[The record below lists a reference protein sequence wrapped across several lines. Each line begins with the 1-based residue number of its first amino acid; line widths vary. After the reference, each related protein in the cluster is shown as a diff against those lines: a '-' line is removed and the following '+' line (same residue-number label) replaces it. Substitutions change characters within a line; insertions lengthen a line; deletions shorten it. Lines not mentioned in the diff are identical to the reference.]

1 MSFRRSDRTGPA
13 VIKKTPRRARLA
25 PACLGDVQAPKER
38 PRLIN
43 PAEEGA
49 ASAGGRPRFR
59 AKAAEAPRVLE
70 FIEHVLPVGT
80 RPVGFLHLPAVEVPG
95 PIDQGDRRRLF
106 GLVPK
111 VRAVRGRSHALQ
123 PPHEAHR
130 PGGFPAGELDPG
142 LGDQA
147 RAEGGRSRS
156 VVFLEP
162 AQGRTDGRGPARD
175 DEALGASGLR
185 LVPGLLASC
194 PKPGTP
200 RFGAIVRSS
209 SHRCVSALACLH
221 WVALT
226 GLLARKRSTGQGAC
240 RRRRQAADDI
250 GVDPAC
256 RGGATGP
263 AVLVWVMGDEARGG
277 RWRAGNEGAP

>member
-43 PAEEGA
+43 PEEEGA

-70 FIEHVLPVGT
+70 FIEHVLRVGT

-95 PIDQGDRRRLF
+95 PIDQGDRRCLF

-130 PGGFPAGELDPG
+130 PGGFPVGELDPG

-147 RAEGGRSRS
+147 RPEGGRSRS

-162 AQGRTDGRGPARD
+162 AQGRTDGRGPGRD
-175 DEALGASGLR
+175 EEALGASGLR
-185 LVPGLLASC
+185 LVPKAQIAAVRGDRPILKPPLRVRPRLPPLGRAHRVAGAEAVNRTGRVPETAASS
-194 PKPGTP
+194 G
-200 RFGAIVRSS
+200 
-209 SHRCVSALACLH
+209 
-221 WVALT
+221 
-226 GLLARKRSTGQGAC
+226 
-240 RRRRQAADDI
+240 
-250 GVDPAC
+250 
-256 RGGATGP
+256 
-263 AVLVWVMGDEARGG
+263 
-277 RWRAGNEGAP
+277 

>member
-1 MSFRRSDRTGPA
+1 M
-13 VIKKTPRRARLA
+13 
-25 PACLGDVQAPKER
+25 
-38 PRLIN
+38 
-43 PAEEGA
+43 
-49 ASAGGRPRFR
+49 
-59 AKAAEAPRVLE
+59 
-70 FIEHVLPVGT
+70 
-80 RPVGFLHLPAVEVPG
+80 HLPAVEVPG
-95 PIDQGDRRRLF
+95 PIDQGDRRCLF

-123 PPHEAHR
+123 PPREAHR

-162 AQGRTDGRGPARD
+162 AQGRTDGRGPGRD
-175 DEALGASGLR
+175 EEELGASGLR

-194 PKPGTP
+194 PKPRSP
-200 RFGAIVRSS
+200 QLVAIVRSS

-226 GLLARKRSTGQGAC
+226 GLRVRKRSTGQGRVPETTASSRRY
-240 RRRRQAADDI
+240 RRRPGLPGGGNGAGGF
-250 GVDPAC
+250 GV
-256 RGGATGP
+256 GHG
-263 AVLVWVMGDEARGG
+263 
-277 RWRAGNEGAP
+277 